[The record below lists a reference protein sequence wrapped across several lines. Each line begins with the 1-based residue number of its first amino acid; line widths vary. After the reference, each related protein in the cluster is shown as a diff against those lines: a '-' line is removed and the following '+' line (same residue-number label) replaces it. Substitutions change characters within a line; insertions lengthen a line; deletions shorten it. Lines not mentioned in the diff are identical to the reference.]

1 MQFTLVM
8 DLDNDAFQENPGYE
22 IARIM
27 NRLGSRLV
35 THPDLISQ
43 ETLSHGS
50 VHDKNGNRVGIW
62 KIEEE
67 SK

>member
-1 MQFTLVM
+1 
-8 DLDNDAFQENPGYE
+8 
-22 IARIM
+22 
-27 NRLGSRLV
+27 LGSRLV

-43 ETLSHGS
+43 DNLSHGS

-62 KIEEE
+62 EITDFDGNLYEVE